1 MRHPSSA
8 LTAFVF
14 CALVACGPDDATSS
28 DVDLDTTTDVAID
41 APEDSADD
49 IDATDVPPA
58 DADVD
63 AAEDV
68 ELDTPE
74 DTADADVEPEG
85 NPPLAPV
92 VCIGETQTISYVPGT
107 GLTAEL
113 DVENTTTTGV
123 RVSFLGRESDVSA
136 EFTLACAVDIVPD
149 GVVALTPAWTL
160 SSDGPQRFDRRYFVN
175 VPFFPGDVPIGAV
188 QSALRIYRTLPDG
201 TVHEPVLTNF
211 QEDFLN
217 GGIRF
222 ETQLTGTFQVGVRD
236 DAGEPREREWT
247 FRAIS
252 GVSMGALGS
261 SMIGA
266 RHPDRFDIVAPLG
279 GPAEWVYL
287 AQYISGGG
295 MGGFGD
301 NEYEVTQEFE
311 HGMSYEDW
319 YFSTGEGTG
328 GSFNRNEYS
337 EIFLDLSLSVGNII
351 TWNPDS
357 PFLAPGITA
366 DEVLRGAAA
375 RCLRG
380 NTCPPDSDTALTI
393 ESGFFDN
400 EYNPDGAFPVIA
412 FCDGRGDRDRD
423 RPFDRACDVNFD
435 GEPDEANEGLFLDP
449 CVQSRPMD
457 ITLAVDTN
465 GNGMRDVGEPVIRNS
480 WEDYEDLGTDG
491 LASSAEEGFDALS
504 NPDPAGDDYDYV
516 DNPFGT
522 EGNWLWDE
530 GEPYNDFGID
540 GVEGSPSWEDGGFDI
555 GEGNGRFDYNPN
567 LQRVYDEMSPRHL
580 IQDMSPEVFRDTN
593 WFIDAGV
600 RDLFNFVVG
609 ANQLAGTIQGMG
621 GNVRV
626 YDGFSEVQGI
636 ESGFNFT
643 LVDYANLGQNVLL
656 RYGDRDADE
665 EDICFGD
672 GKHVGTVAQIANRLL
687 TMLGFI
693 TNRFPDPDREL
704 VRAPFPLS
712 SGTYFAPTGDSGER
726 MRYSIA
732 FPPGYEWS
740 QCTDGRDNDRDGLK
754 DGQDP
759 DCISGESLSEGGEEV
774 TRCTDGIDND
784 ADGRRDEEDEDCIN
798 GDGLSEYPM
807 DSRFRSARYPVIYLL
822 HGYGQ
827 TPDDLQVT
835 ALPFSGFMA
844 SGIWPKA
851 IIIFPDGFCGE
862 VARHACNDQIDND
875 GDGLFDEEDDGCA
888 ASGNRS
894 ETGETPRWC
903 EDGIDNDL
911 DGLADLED
919 GGCLNAPD
927 WDSENNC
934 IQGNF
939 YTNHVSYLDGAPG
952 GPQYEDIF
960 FDLMDHVDDVYQT
973 RPPQT
978 FPTVE

>member
-1 MRHPSSA
+1 MRHQSSA
-8 LTAFVF
+8 LVAFAI
-14 CALVACGPDDATSS
+14 CAVAACGPDDNSS
-28 DVDLDTTTDVAID
+28 TDVDLDVGPDAEVDVSVD
-41 APEDSADD
+41 TSEDSDTRDASEPDVETDAD
-49 IDATDVPPA
+49 AELDVP
-58 DADVD
+58 DDGGDTDVD
-63 AAEDV
+63 A
-68 ELDTPE
+68 
-74 DTADADVEPEG
+74 EPQG
-85 NPPLAPV
+85 DPPLEPV
-92 VCIGETQTISYVPGT
+92 VCIGDTETVSFVPGT
-107 GLTAEL
+107 GFTAEL

-123 RVSFLGRESDVSA
+123 RVAFLGREASVEA
-136 EFTLACAVDIVPD
+136 ELTLACAADIVPE

-160 SSDGPQRFDRRYFVN
+160 SSDSVQRFDRRYFVD
-175 VPFFPGDVPIGAV
+175 VPFFPGDVPAGAAE
-188 QSALRIYRTLPDG
+188 SSLRIYRSLPDG
-201 TVHEPVLTNF
+201 SVQEPVVTNL
-211 QEDFLN
+211 QEDFAN

-222 ETQLTGTFQVGVRD
+222 ETQLSGTFQIGVRA
-236 DAGEPREREWT
+236 DAGESRDRLWT
-247 FRAIS
+247 FRAVS
-252 GVSMGALGS
+252 GVSMGGLGS

-266 RHPDRFDIVAPLG
+266 RHPERFDIVAPLG

-287 AQYISGGG
+287 AQYIVGAG
-295 MGGFGD
+295 MGGFGSD
-301 NEYEVTQEFE
+301 YEVTQEFE

-337 EIFLDLSLSVGNII
+337 EIFLDLAMSVGNIV

-357 PFLAPGITA
+357 PYLAPGITR
-366 DEVLRGAAA
+366 EETLRGAFA
-375 RCLRG
+375 RCTRG
-380 NTCPPDSDTALTI
+380 NTCPPDPDTVLTV
-393 ESGFFDN
+393 ETGFYDD
-400 EYNPDGAFPVIA
+400 EYNPDGSLPVIA
-412 FCDGRGDRDRD
+412 YCDGHGDRDRE

-435 GEPDEANEGLFLDP
+435 GVPDQANEGLFLDP
-449 CVQSRPMD
+449 CAQHRPID

-480 WEDYEDLGTDG
+480 WENYDDFGADG
-491 LASSAEEGFDALS
+491 IPSAEEEGFDTLT

-522 EGNWLWDE
+522 ERNWLWDE
-530 GEPYNDFGID
+530 GERYDDFGID
-540 GVEGSPSWEDGGFDI
+540 GVEGSPSWEEGGYDF
-555 GEGNGRFDYNPN
+555 GEGNGQFDYNPN
-567 LQRVYDEMSPRHL
+567 LARVYDELSPRHL
-580 IQDMSPEVFRDTN
+580 LQDLSPEAFVDTN

-609 ANQLAGTIQGMG
+609 ADQLAGTIQGLG

-626 YDGFSEVQGI
+626 YDGFPEVQGI

-643 LVDYANLGQNVLL
+643 LVDYENLGQNVLL
-656 RYGDRDADE
+656 RYGDRDANE

-672 GKHVGTVAQIANRLL
+672 GKHVGTVEQIANRLL

-693 TNRFPDPDREL
+693 TNRFPDPDREI

-712 SGTYFAPTGDSGER
+712 SGTYYAPTGDRGER

-754 DGQDP
+754 DGDDP
-759 DCISGESLSEGGEEV
+759 DCTSGESLSESGEEL

-784 ADGRRDEEDEDCIN
+784 ADGRRDEDDEDCIN

-807 DSRFRSARYPVIYLL
+807 DSRFRSARYPVIYVL

-862 VARHACNDQIDND
+862 IERHACNDQIDND
-875 GDGLFDEEDDGCA
+875 GDGLFDEDDEGCA
-888 ASGNRS
+888 ESGNRS

-911 DGLADLED
+911 DGLVDLAD
-919 GGCLNAPD
+919 GGCLDAPD

-934 IQGNF
+934 LQGNF
-939 YTNHVSYLDGAPG
+939 YTNHVSYLDGTPG

-960 FDLMDHVDDVYQT
+960 FELMDHVDDVYQT
-973 RPPQT
+973 RPPQR